1 MVQPI
6 LRGGHAFSE
15 AIEGSKPITYKGFV
29 VPEYWEST
37 FYLVDNNG
45 LPVTK
50 TNIGS
55 FKCWSVV
62 LLIRTTQAE
71 TLEVI
76 RTTINGAKSYK
87 GHPVVST
94 FDPTTQHE
102 KYEPV
107 RTSFYKVLSD
117 NRPLFLGHAITSLV
131 QSAVYKKRKDKS
143 HNWLLFQHNDIEE
156 ETLKTL
162 AKTVINQAYVRKKDQ
177 SFYVEVSRLYEEA
190 VSRGER
196 PNLVL
201 MQAYDK
207 KLKTVQS
214 WTTECRNRGLLA
226 EPEEGK
232 ASQPK
237 TTRKKGK

>member
-1 MVQPI
+1 MDKPI

-15 AIEGSKPITYKGFV
+15 AIEGSKPINYKGFII
-29 VPEYWEST
+29 PEYWEST
-37 FYLVDNNG
+37 FYLVDNND

-50 TNIGS
+50 SNITT

-62 LLIRTTQAE
+62 FLIRTTQAE

-76 RTTINGAKSYK
+76 RTTINGAKLYK
-87 GHPVVST
+87 GHPVVAT
-94 FDPTTQHE
+94 YDPTSQHE

-107 RTSFYKVLSD
+107 RASFYKVLSD
-117 NRPLFLGHAITSLV
+117 NRPLFLGYAVTSIV
-131 QSAVYKKRKDKS
+131 QSAVYKRRKDKS
-143 HNWLLFQHNDIEE
+143 HNWLLFQHNDVDEK
-156 ETLKTL
+156 TLKTL

-177 SFYVEVSRLYEEA
+177 SFYVEVARVYEEA

-196 PNLVL
+196 PNRVL

-214 WTTECRNRGLLA
+214 WTTECRSRGLLT
-226 EPEEGK
+226 EPEDGK

-237 TTRKKGK
+237 TTRKKGR

>member
-1 MVQPI
+1 MAKPI
-6 LRGGHAFSE
+6 LRGGNAFSQ
-15 AIEGSKPITYKGFV
+15 AIEGTKPVKYKGFII
-29 VPEYWEST
+29 PEYWEST
-37 FYLVDNNG
+37 FYLVDNND
-45 LPVTK
+45 LTVTK
-50 TNIGS
+50 SNIGT
-55 FKCWSVV
+55 FKCWSVDF
-62 LLIRTTQAE
+62 LIRTTQVE

-76 RTTINGAKSYK
+76 RTTINGAKTYK
-87 GHPVVST
+87 GHPVVAT
-94 FDPTTQHE
+94 FDHTSQHE

-107 RTSFYKVLSD
+107 RASFYKVVSE
-117 NRPLFLGHAITSLV
+117 NRPLFLGYAITSIL

-143 HNWLLFQHNDIEE
+143 HHWLLFQQNEIAE
-156 ETLKTL
+156 ETLQKL

-177 SFYVEVSRLYEEA
+177 SFYVEIARLYEEA
-190 VSRGER
+190 VTRGER

-207 KLKTVQS
+207 KIKTVQS

-226 EPEEGK
+226 EPEDGK